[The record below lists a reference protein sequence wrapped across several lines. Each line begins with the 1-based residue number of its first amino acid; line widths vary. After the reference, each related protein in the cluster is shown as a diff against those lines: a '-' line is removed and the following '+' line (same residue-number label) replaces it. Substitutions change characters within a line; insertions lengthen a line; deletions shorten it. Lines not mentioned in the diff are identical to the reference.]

1 MSTPLKTL
9 ITKLNPLC
17 RHATERAASA
27 CLARGHYEVD
37 LEHLF
42 LALLEEAT
50 GDLPL
55 ALRASRVDPHALHA
69 DLERELTRLKTGN
82 TRTPVFSVHLIAL
95 FEQAWLIAS
104 LDSQL
109 GRDRK
114 SVV

>member
-17 RHATERAASA
+17 RQAAQHAASA

-42 LALLEEAT
+42 LALLDEAA

-55 ALRASRVDPHALHA
+55 ALR
-69 DLERELTRLKTGN
+69 
-82 TRTPVFSVHLIAL
+82 
-95 FEQAWLIAS
+95 
-104 LDSQL
+104 
-109 GRDRK
+109 
-114 SVV
+114 